1 MLTSIFFI
9 AIMMV
14 GVPIGLCLCLSGI
27 FYIYNTENT
36 VLLQSFPSQMF
47 GGGQL
52 WPDRHTAIYL
62 DR

>member
-14 GVPIGLCLCLSGI
+14 GVPIGLWSLPFGD
-27 FYIYNTENT
+27 FYIWQHLENT

-47 GGGQL
+47 G
-52 WPDRHTAIYL
+52 
-62 DR
+62 

>member
-47 GGGQL
+47 GG
-52 WPDRHTAIYL
+52 WTAMA
-62 DR
+62 

>member
-47 GGGQL
+47 VQL
-52 WPDRHTAIYL
+52 WPDCHTAIYL